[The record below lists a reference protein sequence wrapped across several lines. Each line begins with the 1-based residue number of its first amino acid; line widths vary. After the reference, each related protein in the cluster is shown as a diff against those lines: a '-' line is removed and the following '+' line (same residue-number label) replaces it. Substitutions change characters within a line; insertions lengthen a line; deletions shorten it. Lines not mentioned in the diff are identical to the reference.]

1 MSNMIPSGNYHIRN
15 VQYPNRY
22 ISLSGNQFVGHD
34 TANTFC
40 VDVKDVV
47 PHLATLKEDG
57 SGLYLTL
64 DVDVGLSG
72 VDSCEIANSMKLQ
85 DHKVLGKKKPETLQ
99 LSSSDGKQFEI
110 MIQGVNEVA
119 YLQDDNNGSHIYV
132 GPAPESGK
140 RQYWKFEKA

>member
-22 ISLSGNQFVGHD
+22 ISLSGNQFIGHD
-34 TANTFC
+34 TPNTFY

-47 PHLATLKEDG
+47 PHLATLKEDA

-64 DVDVGLSG
+64 DV
-72 VDSCEIANSMKLQ
+72 N
-85 DHKVLGKKKPETLQ
+85 DHKVIGKKKPETLQ

-119 YLQDDNNGSHIYV
+119 YLQNDDNGSNIYV
-132 GPAPESGK
+132 GPAPGSGNK
-140 RQYWKFEKA
+140 QYWRFEKAQ